1 MSEAG
6 ASCAELAVARAAWPH
21 APVSLP
27 VILVHGIWDSS
38 DRLAPLAIGLVLRGV
53 ADVVAIDLRP
63 NDGRAPISELA
74 AQVKEA
80 VAAATRRHG
89 KVDLVGFSMGALTSR
104 YYIQR
109 LGGRDLVRRFVSIS
123 GPQRGTLTAYALP
136 FIGAKQM
143 RPKSPLLQDL
153 ASDADPWGPVEVH
166 TVITPYDAMI
176 LPSSSGELV
185 GSMSH
190 TVFPVKLHRW
200 MIEDPRVLDHVAKV
214 LLA

>member
-1 MSEAG
+1 
-6 ASCAELAVARAAWPH
+6 
-21 APVSLP
+21 VSLP

-38 DRLAPLAIGLVLRGV
+38 ERLAPLASGLALRGV

-63 NDGRAPISELA
+63 NDGRAPIADLA
-74 AQVKEA
+74 AQVEA
-80 VAAATRRHG
+80 AVTSATRRHG

-123 GPQRGTLTAYALP
+123 GPQCGTLTAYALP
-136 FIGAKQM
+136 FAGAKQM

-153 ASDADPWGPVEVH
+153 ASDPDPWGSVEVH

-176 LPSSSGELV
+176 VPSSSGKLV
-185 GSMSH
+185 QSASH
-190 TVFPVKLHRW
+190 MAFPVKLHRW
-200 MIEDPRVLDHVAKV
+200 MIEDARVLDHVAKI